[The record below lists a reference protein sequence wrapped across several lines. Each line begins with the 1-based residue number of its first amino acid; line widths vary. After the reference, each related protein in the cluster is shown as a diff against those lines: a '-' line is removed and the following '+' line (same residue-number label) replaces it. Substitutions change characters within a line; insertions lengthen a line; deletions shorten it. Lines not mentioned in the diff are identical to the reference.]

1 MLSATRPDAP
11 SAADPVPAEA
21 AENGSAQ
28 TTTEQLPPT
37 GTTETTQPLASPSL
51 TSPEGGQPSSS
62 PRDGEDQSSDP
73 DATQRLEPVGDK
85 LRSNRPTRE
94 SKTRS

>member
-21 AENGSAQ
+21 AENGSGQ

-37 GTTETTQPLASPSL
+37 GASETTQPLASS
-51 TSPEGGQPSSS
+51 EGGQPSSS
-62 PRDGEDQSSDP
+62 PGDGGALDP
-73 DATQRLEPVGDK
+73 DATQRLEPVGNK
-85 LRSNRPTRE
+85 NRSTRPNRE